1 MGFWT
6 SAYLAY
12 GIEIPDT
19 NEETLEERLGG
30 ETVGVSYL
38 RAGAYDT
45 NKTYLTACCESADL
59 GDPENLD
66 LAAHYTDGN
75 PEGRWNDMLA
85 HAVEKVG
92 LESIGEP
99 GWLLIAD
106 VS

>member
-12 GIEIPDT
+12 GIEIPSTDPDA
-19 NEETLEERLGG
+19 LEGHLKG
-30 ETVGVSYL
+30 ETVGVGYL
-38 RAGAYDT
+38 HAGGYDNDRT
-45 NKTYLTACCESADL
+45 FLTAVCESADL
-59 GDPENLD
+59 GKPQALD
-66 LAAHYTDGN
+66 LGAHYTDGN

-85 HAVEKVG
+85 HAAEKVG
-92 LESIGEP
+92 VEPVGEP

>member
-19 NEETLEERLGG
+19 APDALEGHLKG

-38 RAGAYDT
+38 QAGGYD
-45 NKTYLTACCESADL
+45 KTFLTTACESADL
-59 GDPENLD
+59 GKPAALD
-66 LAAHYTDGN
+66 LAAHYIDGN

-92 LESIGEP
+92 VEPIGEP

>member
-19 NEETLEERLGG
+19 DVDTIEERLGD
-30 ETVGVSYL
+30 ETVGVGYL
-38 RAGAYDT
+38 RAGGYD
-45 NKTYLTACCESADL
+45 NDKTFLTTACESADL
-59 GDPENLD
+59 GKPESLD
-66 LAAHYTDGN
+66 LAAHYIDAN

-85 HAVEKVG
+85 HAAEKVG
-92 LESIGEP
+92 VEPLGEP